1 MAQTVLNVRVDS
13 DVKKK
18 ADFLFKKMGMNTATA
33 INVFLRQAIHD
44 QKIPFYISAKENDND
59 IENDA
64 ATDHKHDEDGGF
76 WDPRNQA
83 YLEDQV
89 RLFNEGK
96 LKFTPH
102 ELIEV

>member
-1 MAQTVLNVRVDS
+1 MAQTVLNVRIDS

-18 ADFLFKKMGMNTATA
+18 ADFLFKKLGMNTSTA
-33 INVFLRQAIHD
+33 INIFLRQAIHD
-44 QKIPFYISAKENDND
+44 QEIPFSISAREETSD
-59 IENDA
+59 
-64 ATDHKHDEDGGF
+64 DEADGGF

-83 YLEDQV
+83 YLEEQV

-102 ELIEV
+102 ELIEA